1 MKHYKHVITYAQKK
15 GKPKTFEKIL
25 DFQLTPEQM
34 DSLVD
39 GIILSKNVYEVEPT
53 ILEKRQP
60 KLF

>member
-15 GKPKTFEKIL
+15 GKPKTLEKIL

-39 GIILSKNVYEVEPT
+39 GII
-53 ILEKRQP
+53 
-60 KLF
+60 